1 MLSHYL
7 QIKIWEN
14 FTANYYLNIITYQE
28 IFEREVFHKK
38 KSQIKSLKLVSA
50 IFYQIF
56 NFHQTIAL
64 QKLR

>member
-1 MLSHYL
+1 MLSHYI

-28 IFEREVFHKK
+28 IFEREVFNKK
-38 KSQIKSLKLVSA
+38 KSQISLKLLSA

>member
-28 IFEREVFHKK
+28 IFEREVFNKK
-38 KSQIKSLKLVSA
+38 KSQISLKLLSA

>member
-28 IFEREVFHKK
+28 IFEREVFNKK
-38 KSQIKSLKLVSA
+38 KISDKKLKACVRYFLS
-50 IFYQIF
+50 
-56 NFHQTIAL
+56 NF
-64 QKLR
+64 

>member
-14 FTANYYLNIITYQE
+14 FTANYHLNIITYQE
-28 IFEREVFHKK
+28 IFEREVFNKK
-38 KSQIKSLKLVSA
+38 KSQISLKLLSA

>member
-1 MLSHYL
+1 MFSHYL
-7 QIKIWEN
+7 QIKIWKN

-28 IFEREVFHKK
+28 IFEREVFNKK
-38 KSQIKSLKLVSA
+38 KSQIKSLKLASA